1 MTGGTRNG
9 KGEVGPRR
17 RPGFFPSLLLL
28 CVAAAPLLVA
38 GAPVAPRAVAPPS
51 DSTRHRTV
59 QEDSLRIRHAA
70 ADSLG
75 RGRTDSSAVDT
86 MGRMSTPSLV
96 GTLDRFADSSEVR
109 TNLDLHWLDYR
120 YLGGIL
126 ESFPG
131 VFVMDQESEG
141 QYSQATFDGVDWRGV
156 RISSNGR
163 GLNDP
168 GSGVFNL
175 YDFTTEYADRIE
187 VVTGPRAFL
196 YGLNSTGAAVNL
208 VTKNY
213 NSNKPFT
220 KFNYSEGAYG
230 YSNVDGTFSQNI
242 SRKIN
247 VTLGF
252 QHQTTDGRF
261 NGEAHDAW
269 NAREKI
275 RYNISHD
282 LNIIFS
288 HYHTST
294 QTQMNGGVDS
304 TTSDGRAFAFDNT
317 LAVMKQDSTYEKV
330 TGNDFDLSLVGTF
343 LGDTA
348 DVTNL
353 TFYYSHSM
361 REFRERENPYQEAPP
376 QVSSDQISSW
386 MGVQATQDV
395 ATGFQHLSAG
405 GNVEI
410 RRIDASPNLGRRRNA
425 TGALWGKEEI
435 DPGGPATVAL
445 YGRIDSYLLKEYAG
459 YGADAT
465 LRLAPW
471 FSLFGGVSQSWRVPD
486 YQELYW
492 TDSTVVRTGPI
503 VAEHHTV
510 VEAGGTFGTAETGT
524 VRLALFH
531 RTVADPITFSPY
543 GGTASPFPGAVI
555 ANGPTVNSTGVTAHV
570 DLRFW
575 SFSLEGNLEYML
587 QKSGGATLQ
596 AFPKF
601 SGNGGIY
608 FRRKLVND
616 KLELK
621 TGFKG
626 RFTLPYEG
634 FVFNPEMVAYVANTG
649 TPLGTTASADFFLIG
664 HIGEAYIHFIWEN
677 LAGIRYFGTPYYPGG
692 ERAIRFGISWEFLN

>member
-1 MTGGTRNG
+1 MIALC
-9 KGEVGPRR
+9 
-17 RPGFFPSLLLL
+17 LLLL
-28 CVAAAPLLVA
+28 CVIVAPAALPKPLPKMAAAL
-38 GAPVAPRAVAPPS
+38 APQAPPP
-51 DSTRHRTV
+51 DSTRPRTPR
-59 QEDSLRIRHAA
+59 EDSLRIRHAA
-70 ADSLG
+70 ADSLRQG
-75 RGRTDSSAVDT
+75 RNDSSAAAADT
-86 MGRMSTPSLV
+86 LGRMSTPSLV
-96 GTLDRFADSSEVR
+96 GTLDRFADTSGVR
-109 TNLDLHWLDYR
+109 TSRDLHWLDYR
-120 YLGGIL
+120 SLGGIL

-131 VFVMDQESEG
+131 VFMMDQESEG
-141 QYSQATFDGVDWRGV
+141 QYSQATFDGVDWRAV
-156 RISSNGR
+156 SVSSNGR

-168 GSGVFNL
+168 ASGIFNL
-175 YDFTTEYADRIE
+175 YHFTTEYADRIE

-242 SRKIN
+242 SRKMN

-261 NGEAHDAW
+261 IGEAHDAW

-282 LNIIFS
+282 INLILS

-294 QTQMNGGVDS
+294 QTQMNGGVVDTLS
-304 TTSDGRAFAFDNT
+304 GFLTAFDNT

-330 TGNDFDLSLVGTF
+330 TRNDFDLSLVGTF

-353 TFYYSHSM
+353 TLYYSHTM
-361 REFRERENPYQEAPP
+361 REFREREDPYHDFPP
-376 QVSSDQISSW
+376 GVSSDHVSSW
-386 MGVQATQDV
+386 TGVQATQDV
-395 ATGFQHLSAG
+395 ATGFQHLGVG
-405 GNVEI
+405 GNVELRQI
-410 RRIDASPNLGRRRNA
+410 EGSPNLGRRRNVV
-425 TGALWGKEEI
+425 GALWGKEEI
-435 DPGGPATVAL
+435 DPEGPVAVAL
-445 YGRIDSYLLKEYAG
+445 YARIDSYLGKEYAG

-465 LRLAPW
+465 LRFGRWL
-471 FSLFGGVSQSWRVPD
+471 SLYGGVSQSWRVPN
-486 YQELYW
+486 YQELFW

-510 VEAGGTFGTAETGT
+510 EEAGATFGTAETGT

-531 RTVADPITFSPY
+531 RTVTDPITFTPY
-543 GGTASPFPGAVI
+543 NGTASPFPGAVI
-555 ANGPTVNSTGVTAHV
+555 ANGPAVNTSGVTAHLDV
-570 DLRFW
+570 RFW
-575 SFSLEGNLEYML
+575 SFSLEGNLEYLL
-587 QKSGGATLQ
+587 QKSGGAILQ
-596 AFPKF
+596 AYPKF
-601 SGNGGIY
+601 SGSGGLFY
-608 FRRKLVND
+608 RKKLVND

-621 TGFKG
+621 TGFRG
-626 RFTLPYEG
+626 RFTLPYVG
-634 FVFNPEMVAYVANTG
+634 FLFNPEMIAYVANTG

-664 HIGEAYIHFIWEN
+664 HIGDAYIHFIWEN
-677 LAGIRYFGTPYYPGG
+677 LAGNRYFGTPYYPGG

>member
-1 MTGGTRNG
+1 MIALCL
-9 KGEVGPRR
+9 
-17 RPGFFPSLLLL
+17 FLL
-28 CVAAAPLLVA
+28 CVI
-38 GAPVAPRAVAPPS
+38 VAPAVAPAVAPS
-51 DSTRHRTV
+51 APPSAPPPHAALPDSTRPRTPR
-59 QEDSLRIRHAA
+59 EDSLRIRHAA
-70 ADSLG
+70 ADSLR
-75 RGRTDSSAVDT
+75 RGRNDSSAVAPDT
-86 MGRMSTPSLV
+86 LGRMSTPPLV
-96 GTLDRFADSSEVR
+96 GTLDRFADTSEVR
-109 TNLDLHWLDYR
+109 TNVDLHWMDYR

-141 QYSQATFDGVDWRGV
+141 QYSQATFDGVDWRAV
-156 RISSNGR
+156 SVTSNGR

-168 GSGVFNL
+168 ASGVFKL

-230 YSNVDGTFSQNI
+230 YTNVDGTFSQNI

-261 NGEAHDAW
+261 IGEAHDAW

-282 LNIIFS
+282 INLILS

-294 QTQMNGGVDS
+294 QTQMNGGVNDS
-304 TTSDGRAFAFDNT
+304 LSSGAFAFDNN

-330 TGNDFDLSLVGTF
+330 TRNDFDLSLVGTF

-353 TFYYSHSM
+353 TFYYSHTM
-361 REFRERENPYQEAPP
+361 REFREREDPYHDFPP
-376 QVSSDQISSW
+376 GVSSDQVSSW
-386 MGVQATQDV
+386 TGVQATQDL

-405 GNVEI
+405 GNLELRQI
-410 RRIDASPNLGRRRNA
+410 EGSPNLGRRRNVV
-425 TGALWGKEEI
+425 GAIWGKEEF
-435 DPGGPATVAL
+435 DPSGPVTVAF
-445 YGRIDSYLLKEYAG
+445 YGRIDSYLRKEYAG

-465 LRLAPW
+465 IRLGGW
-471 FSLFGGVSQSWRVPD
+471 LGLYGGVSQSWRVPN
-486 YQELYW
+486 YQELFW

-503 VAEHHTV
+503 VAEHHTDA
-510 VEAGGTFGTAETGT
+510 EAGATFGTDETGR

-531 RTVADPITFSPY
+531 RTVTDPITFSPY
-543 GGTASPFPGAVI
+543 NGTASPFPGAVI
-555 ANGPTVNSTGVTAHV
+555 SNGPAINTSGVTAHLDV
-570 DLRFW
+570 RIW
-575 SFSLEGNLEYML
+575 SFSLEGNLEYLL
-587 QKSGGATLQ
+587 QKSGGGTLQ

-601 SGNGGIY
+601 SGNGGIF

-626 RFTLPYEG
+626 RFTLPYAG
-634 FVFNPEMVAYVANTG
+634 FVFNPEMIAYVANAG
-649 TPLGTTASADFFLIG
+649 IPLGTSASADFFLIG
-664 HIGEAYIHFIWEN
+664 HIGDAYIHFIWEN
-677 LAGIRYFGTPYYPGG
+677 LAGIRYYGTPFYPGG

>member
-1 MTGGTRNG
+1 MIC
-9 KGEVGPRR
+9 
-17 RPGFFPSLLLL
+17 L
-28 CVAAAPLLVA
+28 AAPPPIALSVPPLAVPPA
-38 GAPVAPRAVAPPS
+38 GTPP
-51 DSTRHRTV
+51 DSTRPRTV
-59 QEDSLRIRHAA
+59 REDSLRIRRAA
-70 ADSLG
+70 ADSLAH
-75 RGRTDSSAVDT
+75 RGADSSAAPDST
-86 MGRMSTPSLV
+86 GRMSTPSLV
-96 GTLDRFADSSEVR
+96 GTLDRFADTSGVR
-109 TNLDLHWLDYR
+109 TSRDLHWLDYR
-120 YLGGIL
+120 FLGGIL

-131 VFVMDQESEG
+131 VFMMDQESEG
-141 QYSQATFDGVDWRGV
+141 QYSQATFDGVDWRAV
-156 RISSNGR
+156 RVSSNGR

-168 GSGVFNL
+168 ASGVFKL
-175 YDFTTEYADRIE
+175 YDFTAEYADRIE

-242 SRKIN
+242 SRKTN

-261 NGEAHDAW
+261 IGEAHDAW

-282 LNIIFS
+282 LNIILS

-304 TTSDGRAFAFDNT
+304 TRLDGRALAFDNT

-330 TGNDFDLSLVGTF
+330 TRNDFDLSFVGTF

-353 TFYYSHSM
+353 TFYYSHTK
-361 REFRERENPYQEAPP
+361 REFREREDPYHDFPP
-376 QVSSDQISSW
+376 GVSSDHVSSW
-386 MGVQATQDV
+386 SGVQATQDV
-395 ATGFQHLSAG
+395 ATGFQHLGVG
-405 GNVEI
+405 GNVELRQI
-410 RRIDASPNLGRRRNA
+410 EGSPNLGRRRDVV
-425 TGALWGKEEI
+425 GALWGKEEI
-435 DPGGPATVAL
+435 DPAGPVAVAL
-445 YGRIDSYLLKEYAG
+445 YARIDSYLGKEYAG
-459 YGADAT
+459 FGADGT
-465 LRLAPW
+465 LHFGQWL
-471 FSLFGGVSQSWRVPD
+471 SLYGGVSQSWRVPD
-486 YQELYW
+486 YQELFW
-492 TDSTVVRTGPI
+492 SDSTVVRTGPI

-510 VEAGGTFGTAETGT
+510 AEAGATVGTPGGGT

-531 RTVADPITFSPY
+531 RTVTDPITFSPY
-543 GGTASPFPGAVI
+543 NGTASPFPGAVI
-555 ANGPTVNSTGVTAHV
+555 SNGPTINTSGITAHLDV
-570 DLRFW
+570 RFW
-575 SFSLEGNLEYML
+575 SFSLEGNLEYLL

-601 SGNGGIY
+601 SGSGGLFY
-608 FRRKLVND
+608 RKKLVND

-621 TGFKG
+621 TGFRG
-626 RFTLPYEG
+626 RFTLPYAG
-634 FVFNPEMVAYVANTG
+634 FVFNPEMIAYVANTG
-649 TPLGTTASADFFLIG
+649 TPLGTTASGDFFLIG
-664 HIGEAYIHFIWEN
+664 HIGDAYIHFIWEN